1 MSNFGNEYYFLE
13 KGKKKKARNGECP
26 ALSVCLLCPQR
37 GLGGDY
43 GGEEANL
50 TWVFAE
56 GSLVRPGSFSRDDR
70 VLNRPSQMRE
80 VFSQVPLEI
89 RCIVPQLGPASTV
102 KIP

>member
-13 KGKKKKARNGECP
+13 KGKKKSKKWGVSSPERVFTVSAARP
-26 ALSVCLLCPQR
+26 
-37 GLGGDY
+37 GGDY